1 MEFRPAG
8 AAMRSSTRERRD
20 KILSELYEQQHVTAS
35 GLAALLS
42 VSQATIRRD
51 LHALAEAGQIELLY
65 GGATLPRNSDFSFR
79 AKAVRNV
86 EAKRAIGRLAAGL
99 VGNGDQIFLD
109 SGTTCFEM
117 TRYLKRKR
125 GVSVITNSARLALEL
140 ESPSLNVIMLGGRYR
155 PDRMDTVGPLAM
167 DSLGQLRGYVAF
179 IGADGV
185 SMDFGLA
192 ASDDESAYLHRL
204 AVANASKA
212 VLLVDHSKFVT
223 QSLCRIVD
231 WESISRVV
239 TDRLPG
245 SDWAE
250 FLGGHDIE
258 VMCPSPFD
266 GGDED
271 GTAKPS

>member
-1 MEFRPAG
+1 MRP
-8 AAMRSSTRERRD
+8 STRERRD
-20 KILSELYEQQHVTAS
+20 RILSELYERQHITAV
-35 GLAALLS
+35 GLAGLLS

-51 LHALAEAGQIELLY
+51 LHALAEAGQIDLLY

-79 AKAVRNV
+79 AKAMRNV
-86 EAKRAIGRLAAGL
+86 DAKRAIGRLAAGL
-99 VGNGDQIFLD
+99 VDDGDQIFLD

-117 TRYLKRKR
+117 TPYLKRKR

-140 ESPSLNVIMLGGRYR
+140 ESPSLSVIMLGGRYR

-185 SMDFGLA
+185 SMDFGLTA
-192 ASDDESAYLHRL
+192 GDDESAYLHRL
-204 AVANASKA
+204 AVGNASKA

-231 WESISRVV
+231 WEAICRVV
-239 TDRLPG
+239 TDRPPG
-245 SDWAE
+245 PDWTE
-250 FLGGHDIE
+250 FLRGHDVE
-258 VMCPSPFD
+258 VMCPSASD
-266 GGDED
+266 GGGEG
-271 GTAKPS
+271 GTAKPW